1 MVGFEKKQEIGSSQ
15 WRKTMK
21 TRNSAKKMLAS
32 LAAFVLFAAGPAF
45 ASTILI
51 DFGNAISWRG
61 VDVPNPDANGHY
73 WNSVWSGAYYTNLLD
88 ISGNPTSINFGFS
101 SAGGTDSYNGPAGVT
116 SNPPTP
122 AEIAATDIDAAA
134 LGNLGVKEAA
144 MDYYVNSTFEIQG
157 LDPAKKYNLTFF
169 GSHKFSPDTTTVYSV
184 YTDNTYT
191 TLVASVT
198 LDVQDAA
205 SPWLHNRDQVATLTG
220 LSPQTFNIL
229 YVKFSGLTGI
239 EGYLNA
245 LQIQEVPEPATLSLL
260 LAGGLLIRKRSR

>member
-1 MVGFEKKQEIGSSQ
+1 
-15 WRKTMK
+15 MK
-21 TRNSAKKMLAS
+21 TKNWLKAWAILAV
-32 LAAFVLFAAGPAF
+32 LGLFAAGPAF
-45 ASTILI
+45 GATILI
-51 DFGNAISWRG
+51 DLGNAISWRG

-73 WNSVWSGAYYTNLLD
+73 WNSVWSGAYYPGLVD
-88 ISGNPTSINFGFS
+88 INGNVTSINFGFS

-122 AEIAATDIDAAA
+122 AQIAATDIDAAA

-198 LDVQDAA
+198 LDVQDAMY
-205 SPWLHNRDQVATLTG
+205 PWLHNRDKVAVLTG
-220 LSPQTFNIL
+220 LSPQMYNIL
-229 YVKFSGLTGI
+229 YVKFAGLTGV

-245 LQIQEVPEPATLSLL
+245 LQIEEVPEPTMMSLML
-260 LAGGLLIRKRSR
+260 LGGLLARKRSR

>member
-1 MVGFEKKQEIGSSQ
+1 
-15 WRKTMK
+15 MK
-21 TRNSAKKMLAS
+21 TRNSAKRWTVLLAIA
-32 LAAFVLFAAGPAF
+32 LLAAGPALGT
-45 ASTILI
+45 TILL
-51 DFGNAISWRG
+51 DFGNSISWRG
-61 VDVPNPDANGHY
+61 VNVPNPDANGHY
-73 WNSVWSGAYYTNLLD
+73 WNSVWSGAYYPGLID
-88 ISGNPTSINFGFS
+88 INGNVTSINFGFS
-101 SAGGTDSYNGPAGVT
+101 SAGGTDSYNGPAGET

-157 LDPAKKYNLTFF
+157 LDPSKKYNLTFF

-198 LDVQDAA
+198 LDVQDAMY
-205 SPWLHNRDQVATLTG
+205 PWLHNRDQVATLTG

-229 YVKFSGLTGI
+229 YVKFSGLTGV

-245 LQIQEVPEPATLSLL
+245 LQIVEVPEPAMMSLL